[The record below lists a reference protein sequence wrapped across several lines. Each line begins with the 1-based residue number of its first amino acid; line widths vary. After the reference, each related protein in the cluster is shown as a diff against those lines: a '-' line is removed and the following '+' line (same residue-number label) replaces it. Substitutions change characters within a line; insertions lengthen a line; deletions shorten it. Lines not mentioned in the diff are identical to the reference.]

1 MKVRFHLPDFTQ
13 HFHLN
18 YTLVAMLRNRPEF
31 FREGVEIASFFG
43 AFPQS
48 IWNGGRNTLGIC
60 DMNYVKQ
67 VLNAFNSKGIP
78 LRFTFTNPALEK
90 RHLHDKFCNDIMKLA
105 DNGLNEVIVNS
116 PLLEDYIREKYPD
129 FKLTSSTCKRITE
142 PDELAAEL
150 EKDYKLVVVDY
161 DFNNKFELLEQI
173 PHKEKC
179 ELLINPCCDPNCKMR
194 KEHYRRVG
202 LQQIEFSEHAA
213 KNPHKPL
220 TSRISTDM
228 GCGCGDRTIFDNM
241 KLPNNISPE
250 DIWNKY
256 VPMGFEHFK
265 IEGRTATNLN
275 MIETYMYY
283 LIKPEFRDEARFN
296 LLYNLEK
303 NGAVRIG

>member
-1 MKVRFHLPDFTQ
+1 MKVRFHLPDFTH

-18 YTLVAMLRNRPEF
+18 YTLIAMLQNRPEF
-31 FREGVEIASFFG
+31 FREGMEIASFFG

-48 IWNGGRNTLGIC
+48 LWNGGRNAVGLC
-60 DMNYVKQ
+60 DLNYVKQ

-90 RHLHDKFCNDIMKLA
+90 RHLRDKFCNDIMKLA
-105 DNGLNEVIVNS
+105 DNGLNEVIINS
-116 PLLEDYIREKYPD
+116 PILEEYIREKYPN
-129 FKLTSSTCKRITE
+129 FKLTSSTCKRITD
-142 PDELAAEL
+142 PGELAAEL

-161 DFNNKFELLEQI
+161 DFNNKFDLLKKI

-179 ELLINPCCDPNCKMR
+179 ELLINPCCNPDCKMR
-194 KEHYRRVG
+194 KEHYYRVG
-202 LQQIEFSEHAA
+202 LQQIEFAEHAA
-213 KNPHKPL
+213 KNPNKPL
-220 TSRISTDM
+220 NPKTSTDM

-241 KLPNNISPE
+241 KLPNNISPD
-250 DIWNKY
+250 DIWDKY

-265 IEGRTATNLN
+265 IEGITATNLN

-303 NGAVRIG
+303 KGAVRIG